1 MANNGRT
8 GEILQ
13 SITDIGAIIGGR
25 LKQKVAESPLAAT
38 IAQGAAARV
47 RSVVP
52 PREATPAEVV
62 SVADREPVD
71 ADAGD
76 DGAESFVEHS
86 FKTFAGSIP
95 AVGRLLWK
103 LTTDR
108 RVPVKHKVILGGA
121 AAYLLS
127 PFDFIPDRIPGV
139 GQLDDFAV
147 VVAALDIVLN
157 QTDIDIVRSHWTG
170 DPHTLDNIR
179 RVVGFASQFRGN
191 KLRKWMLRENA

>member
-13 SITDIGAIIGGR
+13 SITEIGAIVGGR
-25 LKQKVAESPLAAT
+25 IKQKVAGSPLAT
-38 IAQGAAARV
+38 SIVQGAARAR
-47 RSVVP
+47 SAVP
-52 PREATPAEVV
+52 PREAAPAQVV
-62 SVADREPVD
+62 SVTDREPT
-71 ADAGD
+71 AGD
-76 DGAESFVEHS
+76 DGKEPKESFVEHG
-86 FKTFAGSIP
+86 FKAVAASIP

-103 LTTDR
+103 LTTDP
-108 RVPVKHKVILGGA
+108 RVPVKHKIILGGA

-127 PFDFIPDRIPGV
+127 PFDVIPDRIPGV

-157 QTDIDIVRSHWTG
+157 QTDADIVHSHWTG
-170 DPHTLDNIR
+170 DPHTLANIQR
-179 RVVGFASQFRGN
+179 MVGIASQLRGS